1 VYTYLTVSIAKCL
14 RLLIGNFWINRIVVL
29 KVFGVSG
36 LGLCGL
42 VFLVLGGSLAGTARW
57 ICTCG
62 IARFTFQGHDIVGI
76 GHFCRQTRCA
86 SRSTCGQRD
95 LGNKGIKGRRRK
107 LALIRQG
114 CRHWGNGRIVIRVVV
129 LRSKGL
135 KDATYVGWFG
145 DDWDCSV
152 GCPPEAMIT

>member
-1 VYTYLTVSIAKCL
+1 MYTYLMVSIAKCL
-14 RLLIGNFWINRIVVL
+14 RLLIGNFWINRIIVL
-29 KVFGVSG
+29 KVFGVGG

-42 VFLVLGGSLAGTARW
+42 VFLVLGGSLAGMARW

-62 IARFTFQGHDIVGI
+62 IARFMFQGHDIVGI
-76 GHFCRQTRCA
+76 GHFCRRTRCA

-114 CRHWGNGRIVIRVVV
+114 CHCWGNGRIIIRVVDPV
-129 LRSKGL
+129 DFRLVQEFAIRAYS
-135 KDATYVGWFG
+135 TV
-145 DDWDCSV
+145 V
-152 GCPPEAMIT
+152 R